1 MLDKID
7 LGMGERR
14 KEKKKEKMEK
24 RTEKNGLG
32 DVR

>member
-1 MLDKID
+1 MLDKMN
-7 LGMGERR
+7 LGMGDRR
-14 KEKKKEKMEK
+14 KEKKKKIEK

>member
-14 KEKKKEKMEK
+14 KEKKKEKMEM